1 MNGHPTALSL
11 SFGALMLIAGS
22 VADGFNSV
30 VGPIGGGAAAV
41 GALFAA
47 YELSYRDEPDWARA
61 AGVGGVVGAILGAV
75 TVLVDSFV
83 GG

>member
-1 MNGHPTALSL
+1 MDGHTPFFSVGL
-11 SFGALMLIAGS
+11 GILILVAGS
-22 VADGFNSV
+22 IADGFNSV

-47 YELSYRDEPDWARA
+47 YELSYRAEPDWARA
-61 AGVGGVVGAILGAV
+61 AGVGGVVGAIVGAII
-75 TVLVDSFV
+75 LLIDSFV